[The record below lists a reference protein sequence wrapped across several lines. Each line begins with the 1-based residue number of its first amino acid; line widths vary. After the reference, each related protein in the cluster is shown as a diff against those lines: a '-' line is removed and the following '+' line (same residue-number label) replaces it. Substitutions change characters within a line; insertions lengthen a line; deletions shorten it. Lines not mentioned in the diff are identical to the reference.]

1 MFLSVK
7 QITIR
12 KKAFPPKQKTM
23 HTFICSHQKN
33 GASNLCSSLLMLLS
47 PSSSSFH
54 TPPFY
59 LSSYFKHPNLPPSHS
74 LLLHLLPS
82 FLILSFVYLL
92 FLLPATSNAYL
103 LASAVL
109 PHPACAAC
117 EGKSSPSLGLH
128 TALSIVAGNT
138 NTYYLLCDLLM
149 N

>member
-1 MFLSVK
+1 
-7 QITIR
+7 
-12 KKAFPPKQKTM
+12 M
-23 HTFICSHQKN
+23 HTFICSHQKKKVR
-33 GASNLCSSLLMLLS
+33 LTCVP
-47 PSSSSFH
+47 PSSCFFPLPLLLFIH
-54 TPPFY
+54 HLFY
-59 LSSYFKHPNLPPSHS
+59 LSSYFKYPNLPPSHL

-109 PHPACAAC
+109 PHPECAAC

-128 TALSIVAGNT
+128 TAFAIVAGNT

>member
-1 MFLSVK
+1 
-7 QITIR
+7 
-12 KKAFPPKQKTM
+12 
-23 HTFICSHQKN
+23 
-33 GASNLCSSLLMLLS
+33 MLLS
-47 PSSSSFH
+47 PSSASFH